1 MPTDYPGLGREV
13 MAYGYPTD
21 PLLDGPD
28 PTARL
33 MKGHVQRHYVQR
45 AENEYQYEYH
55 AYELGMLSLPGLS
68 GGPVFLQ
75 DSPTQVVGMVTRAM
89 EVYGTPVWAIA
100 ASVVALRDWLAELV
114 HVHSSHDW

>member
-1 MPTDYPGLGREV
+1 
-13 MAYGYPTD
+13 
-21 PLLDGPD
+21 
-28 PTARL
+28 

-45 AENEYQYEYH
+45 AEAGYKYEYY

-75 DSPTQVVGMVTRAM
+75 ENPTHVVGTVTRAM
-89 EVYGTPVWAIA
+89 EVSGTPVWAIA

-114 HVHSSHDW
+114 HVYPSHDG